1 MERAKEAGD
10 GQHRPKRRQSR
21 RLGHKYFFFK
31 FFAFLYILTNAYIIH
46 ARYRPTDV
54 LLQRGGQGKAKT
66 TRKGPND
73 ARRVVWALGMRF
85 FFLRVFLILT
95 NVYLYIH
102 STNSYCKPV
111 VYARTGFNTRATRET
126 RYPYLAV
133 PIPVSAGMGF
143 LRVRVRVEVKIPM
156 GYPCYAL
163 KAVLVCGSYGHHNG

>member
-1 MERAKEAGD
+1 M
-10 GQHRPKRRQSR
+10 
-21 RLGHKYFFFK
+21 L
-31 FFAFLYILTNAYIIH
+31 ILHVIY
-46 ARYRPTDV
+46 ARYRPTEV

-85 FFLRVFLILT
+85 FFLRVFLILA
-95 NVYLYIH
+95 NVYLYIY
-102 STNSYCKPV
+102 STNSYCKLV
-111 VYARTGFNTRATRET
+111 VYARMGFNTRATRET

-163 KAVLVCGSYGHHNG
+163 TMLWQCWEHNPLGDH